1 MRLASCS
8 AWNLSSTRGHVGQ
21 FVTATAGHPED
32 RVQIVHDAY
41 RSAMESDEFGE
52 HVQQFA
58 ALRQYRRMQEVVDQR
73 SEDFDFYNFTE
84 ELGWG
89 G

>member
-1 MRLASCS
+1 
-8 AWNLSSTRGHVGQ
+8 
-21 FVTATAGHPED
+21 
-32 RVQIVHDAY
+32 
-41 RSAMESDEFGE
+41 MESDEFGE

-89 G
+89 A